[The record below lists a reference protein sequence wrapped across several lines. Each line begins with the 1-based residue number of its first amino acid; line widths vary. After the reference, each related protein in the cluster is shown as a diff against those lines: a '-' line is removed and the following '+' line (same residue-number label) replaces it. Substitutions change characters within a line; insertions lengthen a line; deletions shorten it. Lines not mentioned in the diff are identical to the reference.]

1 MNSRLA
7 ALLLAAAALSAPRAP
22 GEQTY
27 ATRGVVKTATPTE
40 IVVARPKHRG
50 DITIALSE
58 TTHVDGTIRA
68 GAVVSIRYHDD
79 RGRHIA
85 TAVSVEPPRPP
96 SPAKPAS
103 ARQVN
108 GN

>member
-7 ALLLAAAALSAPRAP
+7 ALLFAVAALSAPLAP

-27 ATRGVVKTATPTE
+27 ATRGVVKKATPTE
-40 IVVARPKHRG
+40 IVVSRPKNRG

-58 TTHVDGTIRA
+58 TTHVDGRIRA

-79 RGRHIA
+79 HGRHIA
-85 TAVSVEPPRPP
+85 TAVSVEPPH
-96 SPAKPAS
+96 
-103 ARQVN
+103 
-108 GN
+108 